1 VTKKGGLAMG
11 ISVSGLSSGIN
22 WQDILDKLQSVMKK
36 KITIIKDQQNT
47 LNDRLTA
54 WKDLGSKLSDL
65 KNAVNDLRDPWD
77 YNVFTAKTTSSN
89 ASVSPDSLFS
99 VSVGSTASPGVYQVQ
114 VLQTADY
121 QKESS
126 ESFTSADQDAGKTG
140 YLSINGKSVTLDGK
154 SLNQIK
160 SDINSLNAGVSAS
173 IVKVADNDYR
183 LVISSKTTG
192 ASGFTFDSS
201 NSNMTFTHKAGQ
213 DAILSI
219 DGLTI
224 QRSTNTIS
232 DAINGVTFQLN
243 KADTST
249 TVTLSIDRDYSAI
262 KDKVKK
268 FVDSY
273 NAVLDEIGKHITGNT
288 TPGAKSGVLNSDFTL
303 QTVKSNIQNV
313 YLNGELFSLGIKI
326 NDNNRLE
333 FDETAFDQAIKS
345 NFDATV
351 SKLQTFATNMYNQL
365 NRLTDPIDGTLTLK
379 ENSLQ
384 NTIKKLD
391 DRINSEQTRIDRQIE
406 AMKKQ
411 FETMESALSQ
421 LQAQSNWLNAQLASL
436 SNNR

>member
-1 VTKKGGLAMG
+1 MG

-22 WQDILDKLQSVMKK
+22 WQDILDKLQSTMQK
-36 KITIIKDQQNT
+36 KIDLIKNQQDT

-54 WKDLGSKLSDL
+54 WKDLGSKLSEL
-65 KNAVNDLRDPWD
+65 KNAANDLRDPWD
-77 YNVFTAKTTSSN
+77 YNAFAAKTTSSN

-99 VSVGSTASPGVYQVQ
+99 VSLGSTASAGVYQIQ
-114 VLQTADY
+114 VHQTADY
-121 QKESS
+121 QKEFS
-126 ESFTSADQDAGKTG
+126 ESFTSLDQDAGKTG
-140 YLSINGKSVTLDGK
+140 YLQIGGQNVSLDGK
-154 SLNQIK
+154 SLNQIR
-160 SDINSLNAGVSAS
+160 SDINALNAGVSAN

-183 LVISSKTTG
+183 LVLVSKNTG
-192 ASGFTFDSS
+192 AEGFSFDAS
-201 NSNMTFTHKAGQ
+201 NSNMTFTHQAGQ
-213 DAILSI
+213 DAIISI

-232 DAINGVTFQLN
+232 DAIQGVTFQLN
-243 KADTST
+243 KADSST
-249 TVTLSIDRDYSAI
+249 TVTLSVDRDYSAI

-288 TPGAKSGVLNSDFTL
+288 TVGAKSGVLNSDFTL

-313 YLNGELFSLGIKI
+313 YLKGELFKLGITI

-333 FDETAFDQAIKS
+333 FDETTFNQAIQS
-345 NFDATV
+345 DFDGST

-384 NTIKKLD
+384 NMIKRLD

-406 AMKKQ
+406 AMRKQ
-411 FETMESALSQ
+411 FEAMESAFSQ
-421 LQAQSNWLNAQLASL
+421 MQAQSNWLGAQLAGL
-436 SNNR
+436 SRAG